1 MSTNSYT
8 DEPSKD
14 DHFSEKALAPSHLED
29 GGGGDAPVPFAYN
42 AELEK
47 RYPSWQGVL
56 FPQGRVL
63 TTSQR
68 RLLRKIDFRL
78 IPIVWVM
85 VSMSG

>member
-29 GGGGDAPVPFAYN
+29 GVAGDVPVPFAYN

-47 RYPSWQGVL
+47 RYQAGH
-56 FPQGRVL
+56 
-63 TTSQR
+63 
-68 RLLRKIDFRL
+68 
-78 IPIVWVM
+78 
-85 VSMSG
+85 VSSSHRDGF